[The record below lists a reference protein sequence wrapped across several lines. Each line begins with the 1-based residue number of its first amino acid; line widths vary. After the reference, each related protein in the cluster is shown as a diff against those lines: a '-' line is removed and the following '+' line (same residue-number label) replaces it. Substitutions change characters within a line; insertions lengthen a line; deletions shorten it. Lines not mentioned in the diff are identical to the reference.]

1 MIGNSETCA
10 ACKCKR
16 HCEDFVM
23 PNSTVASVTLWI
35 ISAGN
40 AGEESGGFSDEKRTK
55 SSNKKEFQTSETSS
69 PDHRRDGCRQG
80 LICKAVGK

>member
-23 PNSTVASVTLWI
+23 PTVPVASVTLWI